1 MDGSGRAT
9 KSITA
14 NTPQIS
20 DGTLDEREAADVE
33 VPNDRLSPV
42 ALGSQLLTVL
52 GLFRRFGDQRAPEQ
66 QQVRPDQVL
75 HHRHQSWVCREA
87 PEHLRVGPRPLD
99 LPQTAIG
106 RLRRAAYVRL
116 RPARP
121 GRRRDRAAETDAAVD
136 PLAVG
141 YAEGRPSDDERHH

>member
-66 QQVRPDQVL
+66 PGLGRP
-75 HHRHQSWVCREA
+75 H
-87 PEHLRVGPRPLD
+87 P
-99 LPQTAIG
+99 
-106 RLRRAAYVRL
+106 LRRPRRL
-116 RPARP
+116 
-121 GRRRDRAAETDAAVD
+121 ESHV
-136 PLAVG
+136 L
-141 YAEGRPSDDERHH
+141 